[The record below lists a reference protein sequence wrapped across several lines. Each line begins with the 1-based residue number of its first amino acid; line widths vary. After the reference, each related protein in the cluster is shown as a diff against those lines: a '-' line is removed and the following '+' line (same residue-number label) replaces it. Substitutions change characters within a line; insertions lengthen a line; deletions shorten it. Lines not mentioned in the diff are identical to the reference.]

1 MLDRYKQQHQQ
12 ILSPSP
18 PSFWPSWP
26 TRCVHAVGWIC
37 PVLPS
42 SISCHA
48 SERASLVWYI
58 PTYSYTCTYIRMAST
73 RRNLT
78 RCRSPL
84 PIVCLA
90 CSRSCCFVL
99 SPCRARGLCIVQSR
113 PWMRHTATITLACA
127 ACPGNILVNASI
139 PLCYSACKFVKYD
152 SLPRICNCHSSISP
166 ASTKKKD
173 KTVALQLISLAS
185 SRNPCIFYWD
195 YQVRVWRC

>member
-1 MLDRYKQQHQQ
+1 MLDRYKLQHQQ

-18 PSFWPSWP
+18 PSFWSSWP
-26 TRCVHAVGWIC
+26 TMCVHTVGWIC

-58 PTYSYTCTYIRMAST
+58 PTRIHVPTLKMAST

-127 ACPGNILVNASI
+127 ACSGNMLVNASI
-139 PLCYSACKFVKYD
+139 PLCYSACEFVKYD
-152 SLPRICNCHSSISP
+152 SLPPRICNYHSSISP
-166 ASTKKKD
+166 TQRSNKEKG
-173 KTVALQLISLAS
+173 
-185 SRNPCIFYWD
+185 
-195 YQVRVWRC
+195 